1 LKLQLI
7 VRRAPISSAANWL
20 KQSWQIF
27 QTNPGLFVG
36 MHAVIMLLS
45 LAVLIPVVGMLVLF
59 AVPFLQA
66 GFFTAIVASQQ
77 QKPLQFEMLFKP
89 FQIAEIR
96 TPILMMAVAQLLCSL
111 PHLVLVEQFTE
122 SFKAGHVEIVEV
134 LAIVVLYSLN
144 LMLFAY
150 AVPIIYFLRENRL
163 WPVLQSSLLACWRNT
178 LPLLLFV
185 LMIMGILVLVSVV
198 ISLLSSIVSF
208 ATVLFLPAMFVLM
221 PILTIA
227 FFLSFSEFFALVIS
241 KDEPTQV
248 FEV

>member
-1 LKLQLI
+1 
-7 VRRAPISSAANWL
+7 
-20 KQSWQIF
+20 
-27 QTNPGLFVG
+27 
-36 MHAVIMLLS
+36 
-45 LAVLIPVVGMLVLF
+45 
-59 AVPFLQA
+59 
-66 GFFTAIVASQQ
+66 
-77 QKPLQFEMLFKP
+77 
-89 FQIAEIR
+89 
-96 TPILMMAVAQLLCSL
+96 MMAVAQLLCSL